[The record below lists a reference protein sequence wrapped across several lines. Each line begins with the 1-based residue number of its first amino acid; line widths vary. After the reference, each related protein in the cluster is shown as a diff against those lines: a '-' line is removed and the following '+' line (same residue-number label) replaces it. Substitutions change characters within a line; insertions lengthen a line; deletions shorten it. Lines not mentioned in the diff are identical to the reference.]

1 MTNHGGYQPVDYCYH
16 HPIKDLLATVD
27 IIAGERPFCHDVLPG
42 TRFLLIFPDS
52 RQ

>member
-16 HPIKDLLATVD
+16 RPIKDLLATVD
-27 IIAGERPFCHDVLPG
+27 IIAGKRPFCHDVLPG